1 MPTLTRAVLCDLDD
15 TLFDH
20 ARATRLALGRL
31 CDAVPEFAAHPFD
44 DLCDRHRALLDTLH
58 LDVLAGRVS
67 IDNAR
72 AERFR
77 RLLEGVGGRDAA
89 TRAGDL
95 ASGYR
100 AAYETSWYPVAGAV
114 ELARA
119 LQRAAVP
126 LVIVTNNIVTEQRI
140 KLAHCGLTDL
150 ITSLV
155 TSEEVGSIKP
165 DRQIFEEALARAG
178 VEAGDA
184 VMLGDAWSTDI
195 AGALG
200 AGIRAVWL
208 NRDGVVSPDPSVTE
222 IRSLEPTDEVMRLL
236 LRRTP

>member
-1 MPTLTRAVLCDLDD
+1 MRTSARAVLCDLDD

-20 ARATRLALGRL
+20 ARATRLALASLRDG
-31 CDAVPEFAAHPFD
+31 VPEFAAHPFD
-44 DLCDRHRALLDTLH
+44 DLCDRHRTLLDTLH

-77 RLLEGVGGRDAA
+77 RLLEGLGARDAA

-100 AAYETSWYPVAGAV
+100 AAYETSWHPVAGAV

-119 LQRAAVP
+119 LQSAAVP
-126 LVIVTNNIVTEQRI
+126 LIIVTNNIVAEQRI

-150 ITSLV
+150 VTSLV
-155 TSEEVGSIKP
+155 TSEEVGSVKP
-165 DRQIFEEALARAG
+165 DRKIFDEALARAG
-178 VEAGDA
+178 VRADEA

-195 AGALG
+195 VGALG

-208 NRDGVVSPDPSVTE
+208 NRDGVASPDSGVTE
-222 IRSLEPTDEVMRLL
+222 IRSLEPTDEVVLLL
-236 LRRTP
+236 LRRA